1 MIYVIATVELLDGK
15 RDNYLEELNKIIP
28 KVRAEIGCFEYGPA
42 TDVITDIPVQEVV
55 HENVVTIMER
65 WTDLQALNVH
75 LNAPHMK
82 TYRDAVKTF
91 VKGLKIRVLRPFL
104 PRPDHPDSS

>member
-28 KVRAEIGCFEYGPA
+28 KVRAEIGCLEYSPA
-42 TDVITDIPVQEVV
+42 TDVVADIPVQEAVN
-55 HENVVTIMER
+55 ENVVTIMER

-91 VKGLKIRVLRPFL
+91 VKGLRIRVLRPFL
-104 PRPDHPDSS
+104 PRPDHPDPS